1 MIILSQAFKL
11 IKIKDDEC
19 IKIMFS
25 NGKEQIYTAKEIK
38 NKLDMKSITVN
49 HIEPWFSFY
58 GDWNGWKMEVKDN
71 DNS

>member
-1 MIILSQAFKL
+1 MITLSQAFKL

-49 HIEPWFSFY
+49 HIEP
-58 GDWNGWKMEVKDN
+58 
-71 DNS
+71 